1 MLAHLASN
9 VPQRAV
15 LSARRAISVQS
26 ILHGSKQAK
35 EAGDLEGQHHSRII
49 ARGKYLHGIE
59 IHRVKPDSV
68 KEYKKAAERY
78 YTGLR
83 DDSEL
88 RIKLSGNFE
97 AIVGEQDTF
106 YHVLE
111 YENHSGLDDAWK
123 KIPGSEHE
131 KAHDALRPF
140 LQSRATQLAQE
151 FAFLPTS
158 PPREEGGIF
167 ELRAYQLS
175 PGTLLEWEATWRKGI
190 EARKKIVRPVGA
202 WFSQL
207 GRLNQVYHLWQY
219 PCVPF
224 IFPCLGSRINTRTR
238 SDLETRKEMRENS
251 WQLDGWAS
259 TIHKTSQLSR
269 TMDSLILTPL
279 PFSPLK

>member
-9 VPQRAV
+9 FPRRVVPSV
-15 LSARRAISVQS
+15 RRAISVQS
-26 ILHGSKQAK
+26 ILHGSKEAK
-35 EAGDLEGQHHSRII
+35 EDSDHEIQQHSRLV
-49 ARGKYLHGIE
+49 ARGKYIHGIE
-59 IHRVKPDSV
+59 THRVKPDSV

-111 YENHSGLDDAWK
+111 YENHSGLDNVWK

-131 KAHDALRPF
+131 KARDALRPF
-140 LQSRATQLAQE
+140 LRSRTTQLAQE

-167 ELRAYQLS
+167 ELRAYQLN
-175 PGTLLEWEATWRKGI
+175 PGTLLEWEATWRQGI
-190 EARKKIVRPVGA
+190 EARRKFVEPVGA
-202 WFSQL
+202 WFSQV
-207 GRLNQVYHLWQY
+207 GRLHYVYHLWQY
-219 PCVPF
+219 P
-224 IFPCLGSRINTRTR
+224 
-238 SDLETRKEMRENS
+238 DLQTRKEMRENV
-251 WQLDGWAS
+251 WQVDGWAS
-259 TIHKTSQLSR
+259 TVHKTSQLSR
-269 TMDSLILTPL
+269 SMDSLILIPL

>member
-1 MLAHLASN
+1 MLSRLAYNFPS
-9 VPQRAV
+9 RAIPIT
-15 LSARRAISVQS
+15 RRAISVQS
-26 ILHGSKQAK
+26 ILHGSKEAQ
-35 EAGDLEGQHHSRII
+35 EAGDNEIQQHSRLV

-83 DDSEL
+83 DDSGL

-97 AIVGEQDTF
+97 AVVGEQDTF
-106 YHVLE
+106 YHILE
-111 YENHSGLDDAWK
+111 YETYSGYDDAWK
-123 KIPGSEHE
+123 KIPGSAHE

-140 LQSRATQLAQE
+140 LSSRATQLAQE

-158 PPREEGGIF
+158 PPHEGGGIF
-167 ELRAYQLS
+167 ELRAYQLN
-175 PGTLLEWEATWRKGI
+175 PGTLLEWEATWRGGI
-190 EARKKIVRPVGA
+190 EARRKFVRPVGA
-202 WFSQL
+202 WFSQV
-207 GRLNQVYHLWQY
+207 GRLHQVYHLWQY
-219 PCVPF
+219 P
-224 IFPCLGSRINTRTR
+224 N
-238 SDLETRKEMRENS
+238 LETRKEMRENA

-259 TIHKTSQLSR
+259 TVHKTSQLSR